1 MEGLASGSSHYLTST
16 PKTPSFR
23 PATDCPADDAE
34 DLLLLGS
41 ADRRRR
47 RGHPPPPPPSPGV
60 GGFTT
65 RSLPRSA
72 KDFSSLSYRHPTSH
86 LSNLASLYQHE
97 EQENGELDHHG
108 CCERR
113 KQLKMLQ
120 GLAREMNWS
129 LPITTTTTTAG
140 GGGADVSYQLPVS
153 MDESQGASCSALS
166 ISDTLLNDQL
176 VTTLVTNK
184 DHQTSSY
191 TRDFTYLSKPPPA
204 YPRNSNKSSVGA
216 AAVAQQTENNSGSNS
231 SRNSSSS
238 SSCRRSKIRR
248 ALSRSHPDLSK
259 LGKELGW
266 NKSSADSNTWRA
278 LRLNKYVEIKN
289 KHGAQSIHMFFN
301 TDDDS
306 AS

>member
-1 MEGLASGSSHYLTST
+1 MGLAGSSHYLTST
-16 PKTPSFR
+16 PKTPTFR
-23 PATDCPADDAE
+23 PTTDCTDDAE

-47 RGHPPPPPPSPGV
+47 RGHHPPPPPPSPGLAG

-86 LSNLASLYQHE
+86 LASLASLYHE
-97 EQENGELDHHG
+97 EQENAELDNG
-108 CCERR
+108 CCERK

-129 LPITTTTTTAG
+129 LPITTTTTTTAAG
-140 GGGADVSYQLPVS
+140 ADSYPLSIEESEGGA
-153 MDESQGASCSALS
+153 CSALS

-176 VTTLVTNK
+176 ATFVINK
-184 DHQTSSY
+184 DHQTQTSASSSSY

-204 YPRNSNKSSVGA
+204 YPRNKNSNLVPA
-216 AAVAQQTENNSGSNS
+216 ENGGSAS

-266 NKSSADSNTWRA
+266 NKSSAGTDSNTWRA
-278 LRLNKYVEIKN
+278 LRHNK
-289 KHGAQSIHMFFN
+289 
-301 TDDDS
+301 
-306 AS
+306 